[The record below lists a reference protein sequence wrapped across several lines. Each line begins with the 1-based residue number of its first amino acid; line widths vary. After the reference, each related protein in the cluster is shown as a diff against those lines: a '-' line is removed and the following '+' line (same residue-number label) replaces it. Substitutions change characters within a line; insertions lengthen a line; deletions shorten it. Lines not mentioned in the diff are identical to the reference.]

1 MCRPAPCPV
10 CQKTTWEGCG
20 QHVDQVKAQVPADRW
35 CPGHTTTTA
44 ASPSASPS
52 TASTQATARR

>member
-35 CPGHTTTTA
+35 CPGHTTTA